1 MIPAT
6 AALLAALGRAR
17 LAVHPAARRERPGK
31 FGEVPGGGYKP
42 RGAAAQSAAPLNVFV
57 QPFVAQAPSPVANR
71 VGTGALACAGERS
84 SPPVLW
90 RGRSGPRSDG
100 AGAIDSP
107 YSVPFV
113 TSFPISPCI

>member
-57 QPFVAQAPSPVANR
+57 QPFVARAPSPAKTTWAQVPSPVTNHA
-71 VGTGALACAGERS
+71 GTGAPARDEPRGHRRP
-84 SPPVLW
+84 SP
-90 RGRSGPRSDG
+90 
-100 AGAIDSP
+100 
-107 YSVPFV
+107 
-113 TSFPISPCI
+113 